1 MVPAEFFSYFSTMAA
16 VGATLFGLI
25 FVAVTIVPES
35 VTSTNA
41 SPERQVRAATA
52 YIALLNPLVIS
63 LFALI
68 PHQEIGT
75 VVIGMSTLG
84 LMNTLGMVLVL
95 IRSVGRSGAR
105 LRHSI
110 FILGGFFLYGY
121 ESYFAVRLIQSS
133 ADSVAL
139 YFLARLLIII
149 SVFGVIRS
157 WELIGMRQFNLFN
170 WLSSFR
176 NPQES
181 DKLINQER
189 AIKETNRNEEKP
201 PEMTKRSTG

>member
-1 MVPAEFFSYFSTMAA
+1 MVPPEYSSYFSTMAA

-25 FVAVTIVPES
+25 FVAISIVPES
-35 VTSTNA
+35 VTTANA
-41 SPERQVRAATA
+41 SPERQVRAATS

-149 SVFGVIRS
+149 SIFGVIRA

-170 WLSSFR
+170 WLSSIR
-176 NPQES
+176 NPK
-181 DKLINQER
+181 D
-189 AIKETNRNEEKP
+189 AG
-201 PEMTKRSTG
+201 KRVDQKDEV